1 MPDKSPNTLTATE
14 CMALAN
20 CLNHM
25 VSQTETDEFSTLVG
39 IDKESAKTLMIKLK
53 TMIAK

>member
-1 MPDKSPNTLTATE
+1 MPDQSPDTLTATE

-39 IDKESAKTLMIKLK
+39 IDKESAKALMTKLK
-53 TMIAK
+53 SMTAD